1 MEFQALS
8 EALGDSDEK
17 QNRRFGRLMALWA
30 NMNRGKGQPSKS
42 EDDFI
47 PKRLNQSNKA
57 GKAREAESKE
67 EINQQI
73 TDFFSM
79 FR

>member
-1 MEFQALS
+1 
-8 EALGDSDEK
+8 
-17 QNRRFGRLMALWA
+17 MALWA

-47 PKRLNQSNKA
+47 PKRLNKSNNRA
-57 GKAREAESKE
+57 GKAREAASKE

-73 TDFFSM
+73 TDFFSA